1 MAVKVTV
8 NSVSPNRV
16 SINNQQR
23 TTIRSVG
30 LANPES
36 KLENLS
42 DVDASDPDNN
52 QGTGASWSYT
62 QGPLGT
68 WTQNGPGFV
77 GTGNAGNNQYCDA
90 ISGDGKVAAV
100 IDDAGEFWTFV

>member
-23 TTIRSVG
+23 TSIRTVG
-30 LANPES
+30 VAPPAG

-52 QGTGASWSYT
+52 EILVYDETLNKYVIKILPNLDGGT
-62 QGPLGT
+62 
-68 WTQNGPGFV
+68 F
-77 GTGNAGNNQYCDA
+77 
-90 ISGDGKVAAV
+90 
-100 IDDAGEFWTFV
+100 